1 MNTWDMIL
9 IFMIAAAFL
18 LAVRKVRKDM
28 KSGCSCLGCGGSCA
42 GCSGCSAGDAGC
54 VSEIKK
60 EA

>member
-1 MNTWDMIL
+1 MIL
-9 IFMIAAAFL
+9 LIGAAFL